1 MSSRMSKRLQKEYE
15 AIQKNNLDM
24 KVNLPNNDLTLWHLS
39 FAGAKNTLYEGENF
53 TIQLRFTN

>member
-1 MSSRMSKRLQKEYE
+1 
-15 AIQKNNLDM
+15 M
-24 KVNLPNNDLTLWHLS
+24 KVILPNNDLTLWNLS